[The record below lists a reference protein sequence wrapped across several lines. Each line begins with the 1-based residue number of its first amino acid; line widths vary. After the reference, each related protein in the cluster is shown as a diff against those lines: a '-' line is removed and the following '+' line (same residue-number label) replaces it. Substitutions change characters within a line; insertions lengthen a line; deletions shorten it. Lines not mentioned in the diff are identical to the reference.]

1 MAPLPDRDGIER
13 RHRALREQFLLRPEV
28 VFLNHGSF
36 GACPRPV
43 FERYQAWQLELERQP
58 VEFMGR
64 RARDLMAEARAA
76 LAAYLGAD
84 ADEVVYFPN
93 VTVALNVVARSL
105 RLAPGDEVLM
115 TDHEY
120 GALERTWQFVCE
132 KARARVVVAPLPTPL
147 DDPDAAVEAL
157 LAGLTDRTR
166 VLFLSHIT
174 SPTALVLPVER
185 AVAALRARRP
195 EVLVVV
201 DGAHAPGQV
210 DVDLHRLGAD
220 FYGGNCHKWL
230 SAPKGAGFL
239 YARRDRQEL
248 LEPLVVSWGWR
259 SRSPGPSRY
268 VDEHEFQG
276 TRDLAAY
283 LAVPEAIR
291 FQRER
296 DWPTVRAE
304 CHAMVA
310 WFREEMIRRTGLAPL
325 ATGPDWH
332 AQMVTAPLPPCDLD
346 GLRHDLYERHR
357 VELPLTRWRDRP
369 GLRVSVQGYV
379 TPSDLETLL
388 AALDELVL
396 AVRPSA

>member
-1 MAPLPDRDGIER
+1 MSVPNRDEIER
-13 RHRALREQFLLRPEV
+13 RHRALRGEFLLRPEV

-64 RARDLMAEARAA
+64 RSRELMAEARAA
-76 LAAYLGAD
+76 LAGYLGAD

-105 RLAPGDEVLM
+105 RLEPGDEVLM

-132 KARARVVVAPLPTPL
+132 KVGARTVVAPLPAPL
-147 DDPDAAVEAL
+147 DDPGAVVEAL
-157 LAGLTDRTR
+157 LAGLTERTR
-166 VLFLSHIT
+166 VVFLSHIT
-174 SPTALVLPVER
+174 SPTALVLPVGE
-185 AVAALRARRP
+185 VAAAVRARRP

-210 DVDLHRLGAD
+210 DLDLHGLGVD

-230 SAPKGAGFL
+230 SSPKGAGFL

-248 LEPLVVSWGWR
+248 LEPLVISWGWR
-259 SRSPGPSRY
+259 SRQPGPSRY

-283 LAVPEAIR
+283 LSVPDAIR
-291 FQRER
+291 FQREH
-296 DWPTVRAE
+296 DWAAVRAE

-310 WFREEMIRRTGLAPL
+310 WFRQEMARRTGLAPL
-325 ATGPDWH
+325 ATSPDWH
-332 AQMVTAPLPPCDLD
+332 AQMITVPLPPCDLD
-346 GLRHDLYERHR
+346 ALRHGLYDQRHI
-357 VELPLTRWRDRP
+357 ELPLTRWRDRP

-379 TPSDLETLL
+379 TPSDLEALL
-388 AALDELVL
+388 GALDELVL
-396 AVRPSA
+396 AARPAG